1 MSHREMRGSLFLI
14 GFMGAARGAV
24 SAAFNGALRDG
35 TAGDGSGDREKR
47 GNDDSANIRDPGRRI
62 FSPAETAILRELQ
75 GRSGVAV
82 SCGGGAAMRDENV
95 ALMRE
100 TGKIVLLRAK
110 PETVLERVAGDDGRP
125 LLRGRKTA
133 EGIRELMEQR
143 SPRYEAAADLAVD
156 TDGKSVDEICREILS
171 RVLETAEI

>member
-14 GFMGAARGAV
+14 GFMGAGKSAV
-24 SAAFNGALRDG
+24 SARFHEHYGMELLEMDQEIER
-35 TAGDGSGDREKR
+35 REGMTIPQIFETR
-47 GNDDSANIRDPGRRI
+47 GEEYFRR
-62 FSPAETAILRELQ
+62 AETAILRELQ

-171 RVLETAEI
+171 RILETAEI